1 MADIPQGGSTSR
13 RDRKIEERRSKLQQQ
28 ASANKASG
36 LPPGRRKKRKPVNR
50 KWAIR
55 IAAAVIVLIF
65 AIVIISRIVDRIQ
78 SSTDIILTDEGFKHS
93 DKFANCAVLQG
104 IDVSAHNSGDIKW
117 KKVKSSG
124 VDFAFIR
131 AGYRAADDGTLHIDE
146 TFEKNV
152 KGAAKA
158 GIMTGAYFYSQA
170 LTPQEAQEEAYFL
183 LELVKKKDITMPL
196 AIDFEIYEGGR
207 LDQKIQAGEL
217 YAASLYHDIVLAF
230 CNAVHEAGY
239 ESAIYANRDMLTNYM
254 QADLLDDSATIWLA
268 RYNKKA
274 GLDAD
279 YMFWQCS
286 DEGVVGGIEGNVDH
300 DFWYVEPN
308 KVYKTRAA
316 GVKEKRRISI
326 GNCRVAFQR
335 SVTKLKRG
343 RANPKLGITY
353 EGKGLKEGRDY
364 ILTVVRN
371 TQPGTGYIMIRGI
384 GLYKN
389 WMMVPFEIE

>member
-1 MADIPQGGSTSR
+1 
-13 RDRKIEERRSKLQQQ
+13 
-28 ASANKASG
+28 
-36 LPPGRRKKRKPVNR
+36 
-50 KWAIR
+50 
-55 IAAAVIVLIF
+55 
-65 AIVIISRIVDRIQ
+65 
-78 SSTDIILTDEGFKHS
+78 
-93 DKFANCAVLQG
+93 
-104 IDVSAHNSGDIKW
+104 
-117 KKVKSSG
+117 
-124 VDFAFIR
+124 
-131 AGYRAADDGTLHIDE
+131 
-146 TFEKNV
+146 
-152 KGAAKA
+152 
-158 GIMTGAYFYSQA
+158 
-170 LTPQEAQEEAYFL
+170 
-183 LELVKKKDITMPL
+183 MPL